1 MIKNFFL
8 ICALATFSVLHAQEL
23 QGKAIYQSKTKIE
36 ISLDGRNIPEAQKQ
50 MIMERM
56 KKMSEKTFELTFSQK
71 ESSYKEQEQLETG
84 AGAGGMRMVF
94 AGMGGPGSAY
104 YKNIQEKIYLNENE
118 LFGKVFL
125 IEDELPK
132 WEWKM
137 HPETKKIGN
146 YTCYKAT
153 AKRVRDTVLVKRFE
167 QMQAKAN
174 PKEEKD
180 STETKERP
188 RRGGLLSRIGIDE
201 NPEITAWFT
210 PEIPVSQGPSDYWGL
225 PGLILEIN
233 DGRSSLLCSE
243 IRLNQEAEEKIKRPS
258 KGKKVTQSEYNTIM
272 ADKMEEMSE
281 RFRAG
286 DGRRGASG
294 RGVSIRIQN

>member
-1 MIKNFFL
+1 MMKNFFFF
-8 ICALATFSVLHAQEL
+8 CALVSITVLSAQEL
-23 QGKAIYQSKTKIE
+23 QGKAIYKSKSKIE
-36 ISLDGRNIPEAQKQ
+36 ISLEGRNIPAAQKQ

-71 ESSYKEQEQLETG
+71 ESSYKEQEQLQTG
-84 AGAGGMRMVF
+84 AAAGRMRMVF
-94 AGMGGPGSAY
+94 AGMGGSGSAY
-104 YKNIQEKIYLNENE
+104 YKNIQDKIYLNENE

-125 IEDELPK
+125 IQDELPK

-153 AKRVRDTVLVKRFE
+153 ATRARDTVLMKRFE
-167 QMQAKAN
+167 KMQVDAQ
-174 PKEEKD
+174 PKKEKD
-180 STETKERP
+180 STQTKKRQG
-188 RRGGLLSRIGIDE
+188 RQGLLSRIGANE
-201 NPEITAWFT
+201 NPEIIAWFT

-243 IRLNQEAEEKIKRPS
+243 IRLNQDAEEKIKRPS
-258 KGKKVTQSEYNTIM
+258 KGKKVTQQEYNTIM

-286 DGRRGASG
+286 DGRRGRAG
-294 RGVSIRIQN
+294 KGISIRIQN